1 MTVKHGLGLAQVL
14 MNYAWL
20 LENICKKEAF
30 IVKTEMAYYAHTNKT
45 EKVLQPELFR
55 LNGITLK
62 EKLENLLIRLEGK
75 YASSSLTVANLPT
88 NTEVIAT
95 KPQYMTTEAIDK
107 LKGRTQETQNEMH
120 VIWQSLN

>member
-1 MTVKHGLGLAQVL
+1 

-88 NTEVIAT
+88 NTEVIAA
-95 KPQYMTTEAIDK
+95 KPQNRTTEAIDK

>member
-1 MTVKHGLGLAQVL
+1 MSKLK
-14 MNYAWL
+14 WL
-20 LENICKKEAF
+20 IILIQTKQKRFYNLNC
-30 IVKTEMAYYAHTNKT
+30 
-45 EKVLQPELFR
+45 LD

-88 NTEVIAT
+88 NTKVIAA
-95 KPQYMTTEAIDK
+95 KPQNMATEAIDK